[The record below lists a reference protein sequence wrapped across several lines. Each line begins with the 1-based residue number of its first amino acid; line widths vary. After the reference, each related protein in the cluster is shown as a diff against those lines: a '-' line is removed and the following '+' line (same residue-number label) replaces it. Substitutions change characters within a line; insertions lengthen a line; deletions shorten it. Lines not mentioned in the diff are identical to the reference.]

1 MKHIK
6 IYLFIAILCCTF
18 SLLHSQ
24 TNHYWQQHVDYTM
37 SIDMNVENYQY
48 NGIQKIVYTNNSPD
62 TLHKVFY
69 HLFFNAFQPG
79 SEMDIRVQNILDPDR
94 RMVNNIGTEYKPIL
108 ESKIAKLKPDEIGFI
123 NVKTLKQDGKELKYE
138 TFGTILKVTLN
149 KPIRPGE
156 QTVFDMTFLG
166 QVPQMVRRSGRNSQE
181 GVALS
186 MAQWYPKLA
195 EYDFEGWHANSYIGR
210 EFYSV
215 WGDYDVKITIDK
227 DYILGGTGYLQ
238 NPNEIG
244 YGYETGKINRP
255 KEKKLTWHFKA
266 PNVHDFTW
274 AADPDYNHDIIIG
287 ENDVKL
293 HFLYKNNPNIIDN
306 WKKLQPLTA
315 ELLSFF
321 NKHVGPYPYKQYSV
335 IQGGDGG
342 MEYGMCT
349 LITGERSFGSLV
361 GTTAHEL
368 AHSWFQFL
376 LANNEAKHEWMDE
389 GFTDY
394 IGELAVHEI
403 LNKKGKN
410 PFAGAY
416 NSYFTLAKSGLEQ
429 PQSTYADRYKYNFAY
444 SAYNKGAVFVSQ
456 LGYIIGEENLKK
468 TIKKYFKDFKFKHP
482 TPNDFK
488 RTAEKVSGLQLD
500 WYLNEWTQSTNTI
513 DYAVKTVNDKEI
525 ILENIGDMPM
535 PIDVTVTYIDGTLE
549 NFNIP
554 LRMMLGHK
562 PTEAKVLKD
571 WSWVEPDYKISI
583 NKTVKSV
590 EIDPAQL
597 MADIDRSNN
606 LLIK

>member
-1 MKHIK
+1 MKK
-6 IYLFIAILCCTF
+6 YLFIAILCCTF
-18 SLLHSQ
+18 SLVHSQ

-37 SIDMNVENYQY
+37 SIDINIENYQY
-48 NGIQKIVYTNNSPD
+48 SGVQKIVYTNNSPD

-108 ESKIAKLKPDEIGFI
+108 ESKIAQLKPDEIGFI

-138 TFGTILKVTLN
+138 TFGTILKVMLN
-149 KPIRPGE
+149 KPIGPGE

-238 NPNEIG
+238 NANEIG
-244 YGYETGKINRP
+244 YGYETGKVNRV
-255 KEKKLTWHFKA
+255 KGKKLTWHFKA
-266 PNVHDFTW
+266 PKVHDFTW
-274 AADPDYNHDIIIG
+274 AADPDYNHDVIIG

-315 ELLSFF
+315 ELLSFY
-321 NKHVGPYPYKQYSV
+321 NKHVGQYPYKQYSV

-394 IGELAVHEI
+394 ISELAVYEI
-403 LNKKGKN
+403 LNKTDKN

-468 TIKKYFKDFKFKHP
+468 TIKKYFEDFKFKHP

-500 WYLNEWTQSTNTI
+500 WYLNEWTQSTNKI
-513 DYAVKTVNDKEI
+513 DYAVKTVNDKDI
-525 ILENIGDMPM
+525 ILENLGDMPM

-554 LRMMLGHK
+554 LRMMYGHK
-562 PTEAKVLKD
+562 PTDAKVLKD
-571 WSWVEPDYKISI
+571 WSWVEPYYKISI
-583 NKTVKSV
+583 NKKVKSV

-606 LLIK
+606 LLMK